1 MLEYFSVKGFK
12 NFSNTFYLDFSDTRD
27 YSFNKCCITNDLL
40 SKIIIYGKNSV
51 GKSNF
56 GLALFDIV
64 SHITDNNSKPD
75 LYNYY
80 LCADQETEYAEFHYR
95 FNFDG
100 SILNYWYKKD
110 GSRKLIYEKLCL
122 DKKLIFDVT
131 PDNRDFS
138 GLNLITD
145 TLNLDGKTI
154 DSYLRYIINNTAL
167 SDDSPLK
174 KLMKFVSGMLWFR
187 SLDQNRYIGYQ
198 NNSSNYYE
206 FIYDEANLK
215 EFQQMLYA
223 SGVNENIGVKTE
235 NDGTKAL
242 YFVKKGQALP
252 FFKTASNGTKVLYT
266 FFYWYKTAAKAS
278 LIFIDE
284 FDAFY
289 HHELSETII
298 NIIEKMSDTQV
309 ILTSHNT
316 NLFSNKIMRPDCYF
330 ILTENTLVSAA
341 NATNRELREGHNLEK
356 LYKSGEFN
364 V

>member
-1 MLEYFSVKGFK
+1 M
-12 NFSNTFYLDFSDTRD
+12 
-27 YSFNKCCITNDLL
+27 

-223 SGVNENIGVKTE
+223 
-235 NDGTKAL
+235 L
-242 YFVKKGQALP
+242 LRFLP
-252 FFKTASNGTKVLYT
+252 YLCLLQFLLSNLLIL
-266 FFYWYKTAAKAS
+266 FYN
-278 LIFIDE
+278 F
-284 FDAFY
+284 
-289 HHELSETII
+289 
-298 NIIEKMSDTQV
+298 Q
-309 ILTSHNT
+309 
-316 NLFSNKIMRPDCYF
+316 
-330 ILTENTLVSAA
+330 
-341 NATNRELREGHNLEK
+341 
-356 LYKSGEFN
+356 
-364 V
+364 